1 MRILRAFLRAG
12 VHNLLNA
19 YRTKCATDTPPDRVH
34 SARPLIDSGGGCI
47 HRVHSPHFVPDASE
61 CTGSIL
67 NEMHLKCA
75 QMHGN
80 AHKT

>member
-19 YRTKCATDTPPDRVH
+19 YKMRNGYTARSSALRATTHR
-34 SARPLIDSGGGCI
+34 LGGGCI

-75 QMHGN
+75 QMHAN